1 MPNIIR
7 TFALIL
13 AFPLL
18 AVPALAQEREIGFLG
33 KAEAA
38 KLVPKQL
45 LEYKLVGFKIKKKS
59 DEWQEYSATYKTKKG
74 SPKEL
79 KLVINDALLKG
90 RAHWETQLAEAKK
103 KTQGHPSK
111 LNKSAEKNTVMVFVG
126 NRFRVDFKS
135 TSISPEKL
143 QAMKP
148 KDPRLHFSVHLIRV
162 GPWQTRDTFSLLSL
176 MHMGLRMRR

>member
-1 MPNIIR
+1 MSSLMPNIIR

-143 QAMKP
+143 QAMA
-148 KDPRLHFSVHLIRV
+148 
-162 GPWQTRDTFSLLSL
+162 DTFNFKPVEALAPETA
-176 MHMGLRMRR
+176 R